1 MRIKRLLAI
10 LLALVMVISITTNS
24 NNIIP
29 IVHAEENDTIEY
41 INSRFMK
48 GATYNEDTGTYD
60 YRTNNPKNTDFIFRV
75 SYALSRADEFTPGEV
90 LFKVPLHYFY
100 DDTYDAS
107 SLVNS
112 NFGVSDVDDDYI
124 YITNIN
130 TLDPAVNGYFEIK
143 YTITRAQL
151 LEHPGSTNTTFVS
164 DVSIIAPTVGSA
176 TDGTALETKTSNTLN
191 GIVSTYV
198 GGYINKQDPW
208 NGKSGYK
215 SQDGILD
222 GYPRGFDDCADNWS
236 LAQWIEDNEVPE
248 MVYLYY
254 PLWITVDGGGLT
266 YNMTLTESPD
276 TAGCIPLGYCL
287 NNTYY
292 HGDWNDN
299 DDLVLTLHDLTN
311 TGMRVKSDGEYVGT
325 YIVYALVGYDKAT
338 FDAETANEQV
348 KTFENSIQLDL
359 DHYGVI
365 ETSNSH
371 NTYAYQTRESIEP
384 TKGYSL
390 WDYGKY
396 PGKSAEYVA
405 NAKNTANSTNIT
417 STALSRFVGNNDKKL
432 SFLPFYVQAIEDMDL
447 VADSGSRHTLET
459 DMKDLTIAAING
471 DPYTLTKD
479 DFQLD
484 QIRIEYHAFLRNYSV
499 TTGKPS
505 GSDRIIGIKSG
516 TIELYGYVNTY
527 DNPVLMLTIDASDGS
542 YTLSQDALDLGAD
555 YTTSVLTFNYP
566 NNNKV
571 IGYKLTTD
579 MDFDAGSLSDFYAG
593 AGQYVNIY
601 PIFSIN
607 RNTNTL
613 AVATE
618 ANNDETK
625 LMYFRNEASANWD
638 SSLPNQSEVTRSN
651 HAMDYI
657 KGYTK
662 SKTFNKQYSKIYKDE
677 TNNSV
682 KVDWTAEVNEYI
694 TNSNQR
700 EYIQQSYG
708 IFYDILPVGSH
719 LISKYNDD
727 PTLPLKD
734 MIYVYDDQSDGLY
747 NNVFK
752 QITDYTV
759 TLVKNGKI
767 NANGQNQD
775 VIIIR
780 INEPFYSA
788 YLSYTTETSLSDIGT
803 DTYKPDNYLAYETG
817 NGSIMDG
824 CTASSVSSPL
834 RQVCQDYGEMPNSM
848 RFLSCHRQATISGL
862 TYEAQDGLSKQVKG
876 ESSTYKSSDYVYN
889 NGAYS
894 YKIKYSLDDNTRASD
909 MVFFDTLEQ
918 ANGSEFTGT
927 LTSVGFTYTLY
938 DSTGSTISLAYNQDR
953 TYYSTQVLD
962 VSDPDNQD
970 LSDTSKWTA
979 ERHYSGDM
987 ADVKTIA
994 VDFTYTNARAK
1005 NKLLEAYPGSY
1016 INLFVYMKAPET
1028 ADSTDIIAHN
1038 DVYLSSTI
1046 TNVATDESMEVF
1058 TSQGSTTLHR
1068 YTSTDLNILK
1078 VDSETNEPLS
1088 SGVSFRL
1095 YGTADNGTEVNVYRG
1110 IDQHGIATFNNIAT
1124 GTYSLTESYVNDN
1137 YFKSDNIYTVHV
1149 NDDGTITIDNMAN
1162 YPELLSFE
1170 DNTLTIS
1177 NTPRLHYD
1185 VEFYKKNQSNNS
1197 MLDNIRFILTG
1208 TSIYGTEVETT
1219 ANSYSGQV
1227 WFGNLEPGNYVI
1239 EEDYNP
1245 NYYCPYNELHLT
1257 LNQDGTYTIDE
1268 LDMELIDDESKYV
1281 LYNVPYTDFTIR
1293 KMDKY
1298 SNIALAN
1305 ATFNLVGTNVYGEA
1319 IDITRKTNTNGYAGF
1334 YTLLPGTY
1342 TLTETIP
1349 PEGYDVLTTPIN
1361 VIINAQSQVIIEELD
1376 YDTSSQSFIVPN
1388 VLTAKNVVEITKIW
1402 SDNGKEDLRSFP
1414 KIHLNSTITS
1424 NSTLTNATIDKA
1436 KWTPIVNQ
1444 TSSEYGQYGVY
1455 YISSLARTRG
1465 LSETEVLTKTGV
1477 RRIDDE
1483 TSDFKIY
1490 CYPDLDN
1497 VVTSGPPAAPLVFW
1511 SDADIIKLPEDSS
1524 NLFNG
1529 AAALQSIDGSIF
1541 DTSDVTNMSYM
1552 FTNCGGVFNNSG
1564 TTMDIDISSW
1574 DTSKV
1579 TNMSYMFS
1587 NDSRDK
1593 VNIIGLTHMNTS
1605 NVTNMSYMFAG
1616 AKPATGLDLSHFDM
1630 SNVTDITSMLKLG
1643 NSGSSTIDYINISNW
1658 KLNQFTDVDDISA
1671 DTVIGGAFYAL
1682 YMNDWKL
1689 NSITS
1694 LDSLLDRDDPIGTN
1708 CYLVEI
1714 NRLYAPVATSAEN
1727 ALKTMHGYADHY
1739 GEIYA
1744 NDWYV
1749 PNVTSINQLFGMS
1762 GSSYIEN
1769 ISLRNWQ
1776 IESLETASF
1785 VFCNMPSLQTI
1796 DLTGWYCPNIKDTS
1810 HMFQYLTNNGLNPID
1825 LSGFST
1831 ANITDA
1837 NQMFC
1842 VLPYVSTIYV
1852 GDDWENLDAFD
1863 PVFIS
1868 TISLVGGQGTAFQVE
1883 SSTSGTFAKVDGG
1896 TDSPGYFTYKQW
1908 EEPERV
1914 DYSAVGNA
1922 IPVEDDVETGTPI
1935 DYVSNDIMYDGDNPE
1950 EVYDQWID
1958 NGDGTW
1964 TYRFTVLKYSAKF
1977 TAYEDAMNSYI
1988 SDTPIESKV
1997 KFTMT
2002 QDGTLNSDDDRIY
2015 ENKVHITN
2023 ATPLRLPNT
2032 GGRGVILFTVLGALV
2047 ILLGLFMLKKKN
2059 DK

>member
-10 LLALVMVISITTNS
+10 LLALVMVISITSNS
-24 NNIIP
+24 NNIVP
-29 IVHAEENDTIEY
+29 IVHAEESNTIEY

-60 YRTNNPKNTDFIFRV
+60 YRTNNPKSTDFIFRV
-75 SYALSRADEFTPGEV
+75 SYALSRSDEFTPGEV

-107 SLVNS
+107 ALVNS

-143 YTITRAQL
+143 YSVTRAQI
-151 LEHPGSTNTTFVS
+151 LEHPGTTNTSFVS
-164 DVSIIAPTVGSA
+164 DVSIIAPNVGSPS
-176 TDGTALETKTSNTLN
+176 DGTVLETKTSNTLN
-191 GIVSTYV
+191 GTVSTYV

-208 NGKSGYK
+208 NGKSGYQ

-222 GYPRGFDDCADNWS
+222 GYPRGFDDCADNWNLS
-236 LAQWIEDNEVPE
+236 QWIEDNDIPE

-266 YNMTLTESPD
+266 YDMTLTESPD
-276 TAGCIPLGYCL
+276 TTGCIPLGYCL

-311 TGMRVKSDGEYVGT
+311 TGMKVKSDGEYVGT

-348 KTFENSIQLDL
+348 KTFENSVQLDL
-359 DHYGVI
+359 NHYGNI
-365 ETSNSH
+365 ETSTSH
-371 NTYAYQTRESIEP
+371 NTYAYQTRESITP

-405 NAKNTANSTNIT
+405 SAGNTVNTTNIT
-417 STALSRFVGNNDKKL
+417 NTALTRFVQNKENQL
-432 SFLPFYVQAIEDMDL
+432 ILLPFYVQAIEDMDV

-459 DMKDLTIAAING
+459 DMKDLTISAING

-484 QIRIEYHAFLRNYSV
+484 QLRLEYHAFLRNYNV
-499 TTGKPS
+499 TTGKPY
-505 GSDRIIGIKSG
+505 GADRIIGYKSG

-527 DNPVLMLTIDASDGS
+527 DNPVLMLTIDANNNS
-542 YTLSQDALDLGAD
+542 YTLSQDAIDLGAD
-555 YTTSVLTFNYP
+555 YTNSILTFNYP
-566 NNNKV
+566 NNNNKV
-571 IGYKLTTD
+571 IGYKLTAD
-579 MDFDAGSLSDFYAG
+579 MDFDAGTLTDFYAG

-601 PIFSIN
+601 PIYSIN

-625 LMYFRNEASANWD
+625 LMYFRNEASASWN
-638 SSLPNQSEVTRSN
+638 SSLPNQGIINRDN

-662 SKTFNKQYSKIYKDE
+662 SKTFKKDYYKIYKDE
-677 TNNSV
+677 TRQSV
-682 KVDWTAEVNEYI
+682 KVDWTAQVDEYA
-694 TNSNQR
+694 TVSNQR
-700 EYIQQSYG
+700 EYVQQSYG
-708 IFYDILPVGSH
+708 IFYDILPYGSH
-719 LISKYNDD
+719 LISKWGDDD
-727 PTLPLKD
+727 PSYTLKD
-734 MIYVYDDQSDGLY
+734 MVYIYDQQSDGLY
-747 NNVFK
+747 NNNTK

-759 TLVKNGKI
+759 TLIKGGKK
-767 NANGQNQD
+767 NANKENQD
-775 VIIIR
+775 VLIIR

-788 YLSYTTETSLSDIGT
+788 YLSYTTETYLSDIGT

-817 NGSIMDG
+817 NSSIMDG
-824 CTASSVSSPL
+824 SVAGRVSEIGL
-834 RQVCQDYGEMPNSM
+834 RQVCTEYGEMPNSK
-848 RFLSCHRQATISGL
+848 RFLSGHKSATISGL

-876 ESSTYKSSDYVYN
+876 ASNSYKSSDCVYN
-889 NGAYS
+889 DGVYS
-894 YKIKYSLDDNTRASD
+894 YKIKYSLDDNTRASN
-909 MVFFDTLEQ
+909 MVFFDTLEN
-918 ANGSEFTGT
+918 ADGSEFTGT

-938 DSTGSTISLAYNQDR
+938 NSTGGNWRLAFDEDR

-970 LSDTSKWTA
+970 LSDTTKWTA
-979 ERHYSGDM
+979 ERRYTGDM

-994 VDFTYTNARAK
+994 VDFTYSNARAK
-1005 NKLLEAYPGSY
+1005 NELLEAYPGSY

-1028 ADSTDIIAHN
+1028 ADSPDIISHN
-1038 DVYLSSTI
+1038 EVYLSSTI
-1046 TNVATDESMEVF
+1046 TNVSTEESMDVF
-1058 TSQGSTTLHR
+1058 TNQGSTTLHR

-1078 VDSETNEPLS
+1078 IDSETDEPLT
-1088 SGVSFRL
+1088 GGASFRIT
-1095 YGTADNGTEVNVYRG
+1095 GTADNGTAVDVIRG
-1110 IDQHGIATFNNIAT
+1110 IDQHGIATFNDIAA
-1124 GTYSLTESYVNDN
+1124 GTYSLVEQYVKDD
-1137 YFKSDNIYTVHV
+1137 YFKSDNTYTINV
-1149 NDDGTITIDNMAN
+1149 DDSGNITIDNMAN
-1162 YPELLSFE
+1162 YPELVSFE

-1177 NTPRLHYD
+1177 NNPRLHYD
-1185 VEFYKKNQSNNS
+1185 IEFYKKDKATNDA
-1197 MLDNIRFILTG
+1197 LDGIRFNLTG
-1208 TSIYGTEVETT
+1208 TSIYDTNVEKTT
-1219 ANSYSGQV
+1219 TSGSDGQV
-1227 WFGNLEPGNYVI
+1227 YFGNLEPGNYVI
-1239 EEDYNP
+1239 EEAYNP

-1257 LNQDGTYTIDE
+1257 VNQDGTYTIDE

-1281 LYNVPYTDFTIR
+1281 LYNIPYTDFNIR

-1298 SNIALAN
+1298 SNIPLADT
-1305 ATFNLVGTNVYGEA
+1305 TFNLVGTNVYGETV
-1319 IDITRKTNTNGYAGF
+1319 DITRRTNSNGYAGF

-1376 YDTSSQSFIVPN
+1376 YDTSTQSYIVPN
-1388 VLTAKNVVEITKIW
+1388 ILTAKNIVEITKVW

-1414 KIHLNSTITS
+1414 KIHLDGKITS
-1424 NSTLTNATIDKA
+1424 NSTFTNATIDKS
-1436 KWTPIVNQ
+1436 KWSPIVN
-1444 TSSEYGQYGVY
+1444 TTGAFSAYGVY
-1455 YISSLARTRG
+1455 YISSFARNRG
-1465 LSETEVLTKTGV
+1465 LSESEVLAKPGV
-1477 RRIDDE
+1477 TRIDDE

-1497 VVTSGPPAAPLVFW
+1497 RLTSGPPAAPLVLW
-1511 SDADIIKLPEDSS
+1511 SDADIIKLPADSS
-1524 NLFNG
+1524 NLFEN
-1529 AAALQSIDGSIF
+1529 AIALQSLDGSLF
-1541 DTSDVTNMSYM
+1541 DTSSVTNMSHM
-1552 FTNCGGVFNNSG
+1552 FTNSGGYRYNNSIYN
-1564 TTMDIDISSW
+1564 IDLSTW

-1579 TNMSYMFS
+1579 TDMSYMFNS
-1587 NDSRDK
+1587 SSSYTCE
-1593 VNIIGLTHMNTS
+1593 IIGLTHLDTS
-1605 NVTNMSYMFAG
+1605 SVTDMSYMFASVR
-1616 AKPATGLDLSHFDM
+1616 PTTGLDLSHFDM
-1630 SNVTDITSMLKLG
+1630 SNVTNITGMLKLG
-1643 NSGSSTIDYINISNW
+1643 NSSRDTIDYLNISNW
-1658 KLNQFTDVDDISA
+1658 KLDQFTDVNDIKA
-1671 DTVIGGAFYAL
+1671 DNVISGAFNAL

-1694 LDSLLDRDDPIGTN
+1694 LDGLVNRGSDSIGTS
-1708 CYLVEI
+1708 CYLVEV

-1727 ALKTMHGYADHY
+1727 ALKTLQGTSNNY

-1749 PNVTSINQLFGMS
+1749 PSLTSINYLFGQS
-1762 GSSYIEN
+1762 GNSYMEN

-1776 IESLETASF
+1776 IESLETANY
-1785 VFCNMPSLQTI
+1785 VFCNMPLLKTL

-1810 HMFQYLTNNGLNPID
+1810 YMFLNLTNKAFNTID

-1831 ANITDA
+1831 SNITDCS
-1837 NQMFC
+1837 QMFC
-1842 VLPYVSTIYV
+1842 VLPFISTIYV

-1868 TISLVGGQGTAFQVE
+1868 TMNIVGEQGTAYQG
-1883 SSTSGTFAKVDGG
+1883 TSGTFAKVDGG
-1896 TDSPGYFTYKQW
+1896 TDNPGYLTYKQW
-1908 EEPERV
+1908 EEPDYV
-1914 DYSAVGNA
+1914 DYTTTSNVDP
-1922 IPVEDDVETGTPI
+1922 IEDDTESGTAI
-1935 DYVSNDIMYDGDNPE
+1935 NYVSNDIMYDGDTPD

-1964 TYRFTVLKYSAKF
+1964 TYRFAVLKYSAKY
-1977 TAYEDAMNSYI
+1977 TAYEDAMDSYI
-1988 SDTPIESKV
+1988 SDTTIDSKI
-1997 KFTMT
+1997 KFTIT
-2002 QDGTLNSDDDRIY
+2002 QDGTLGSDDDRVFD
-2015 ENKVHITN
+2015 NKVHITN
-2023 ATPLRLPNT
+2023 AASLRLPNT
-2032 GGRGVILFTVLGALV
+2032 GGRGVILFTIFGAAV